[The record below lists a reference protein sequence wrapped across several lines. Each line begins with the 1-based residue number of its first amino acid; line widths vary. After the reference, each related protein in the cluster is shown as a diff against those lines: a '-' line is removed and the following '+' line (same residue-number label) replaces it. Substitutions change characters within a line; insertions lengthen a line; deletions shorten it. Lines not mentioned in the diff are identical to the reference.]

1 MLYSQYMYTTVSC
14 RAIDD
19 GGAKGT
25 ATITLTVTDVDDV
38 VFSQATYTACIPDK
52 SAAGMSII

>member
-1 MLYSQYMYTTVSC
+1 MYTTVSC